1 VNLSVKFT
9 QDMDLAISVMR
20 NAGEWLLGSGKNSSK
35 WWQPQNMNREFLLRY
50 ANPEEFYA
58 GLVDEKPGV
67 AAILQFDQRNQDW
80 TSVNKNQ
87 PQKALYIHWL
97 CVHRQFASKGLPK
110 IMIDFATKKALENN
124 FKDSKKRWAMILNA
138 GKIKACN
145 LKNGKKVY
153 YQAVGMEDNE
163 AEEIIQLSSTHS
175 DIPEPL
181 RVAHLIA
188 GAIVKGESSGR
199 A

>member
-1 VNLSVKFT
+1 MFKPEIRILGFDDSPFKRTDKKVNVIGVIYRGGSFLDVVLKTEVGVDGLDATEKLIKLLNKSRHKPQLKVLMFDGIAFGGFNIIDVKKLYKKT
-9 QDMDLAISVMR
+9 NLPVIVINRKHPDL
-20 NAGEWLLGSGKNSSK
+20 
-35 WWQPQNMNREFLLRY
+35 
-50 ANPEEFYA
+50 
-58 GLVDEKPGV
+58 D
-67 AAILQFDQRNQDW
+67 
-80 TSVNKNQ
+80 SVN
-87 PQKALYIHWL
+87 
-97 CVHRQFASKGLPK
+97 
-110 IMIDFATKKALENN
+110 KALENN
-124 FKDSKKRWAMILNA
+124 FKDSKKRWQMILNA
-138 GKIKACN
+138 GKIKVCN

-153 YQAVGMEDNE
+153 YQAVGMEDEE